1 MNTALTVVDSDSFE
15 VMQRVAKAMVASCYF
30 QDARDVAQATI
41 KILAGAEMGLPPFA
55 SMTNIHIIQGRPALG
70 ANLIA
75 TLIKNDPRYDFRVLK
90 LDDTECALAF
100 YESGQMV
107 GESRFTAADAKK
119 AGTKNME
126 RFPRNMLFARAISN
140 GARWY
145 TPGIFGGAPVYT
157 PEELGATVDEEGNVI
172 EGEVVAQV
180 EPAQP
185 AQPANGNGKQP
196 EPAINRLRDGDKVR
210 AEPPTTTSAADYRA
224 WLETQPGPT
233 ISMAL
238 VAQGAVRL
246 NWYHNADSVYTAL
259 KDNPLIKQHGVI
271 CAAETLIK
279 PASAVI
285 LWDWLESLPADDLP
299 ELFDLDET
307 QAAASGALQ

>member
-15 VMQRVAKAMVASCYF
+15 VMQRVAKAMVASGYF

-172 EGEVVAQV
+172 EGEVVTPTPQP
-180 EPAQP
+180 EPPQTP
-185 AQPANGNGKQP
+185 PANGNGPKPAPQP
-196 EPAINRLRDGDKVR
+196 APA
-210 AEPPTTTSAADYRA
+210 PTTTSAADYRA

-233 ISMAL
+233 VPMSL

-246 NWYHNADSVYTAL
+246 GWYKDADTVYDVMRA
-259 KDNPLIKQHGVI
+259 NPLIKQHGVI
-271 CAAETLIK
+271 CKAETRVK
-279 PASAVI
+279 VASAVI
-285 LWDWLESLPADDLP
+285 LWDFLETLPTPDWWDELP
-299 ELFDLDET
+299 ELDDLDET